1 MINTI
6 DREETLADREPPA
19 PAPSGASGGAEG
31 RPAGRPAFHK
41 RSDVIA
47 DEIKRWIV
55 AEGLVPGDR
64 LPQERALSERF
75 GVSKGTMREALKA
88 LEVQGLV
95 RFSTGP
101 QGGGRVA
108 KVPLE
113 TAAALLGNYFHF
125 EEISVDHLYQLRLL
139 LEPELAAQVTPQL
152 TEDDLATLERLV
164 TLSDCVPADR
174 SMERGQRLAELDFHD
189 VLAERCDNAL
199 LRFTCRFINALIKNG
214 VVYQVL
220 MDGDDAARGRID
232 NVEPMVHDGVVA
244 HRELIDAFRARDA
257 EKARALMRHHMDRAY
272 AHLRHMEARLA
283 GGFLGR

>member
-1 MINTI
+1 MINMT
-6 DREETLADREPPA
+6 DQEEPLADREPPTL
-19 PAPSGASGGAEG
+19 ASPIGAEG
-31 RPAGRPAFHK
+31 GTDGRHGRPAFHK

-55 AEGLVPGDR
+55 REGLAPGDR

-113 TAAALLGNYFHF
+113 TAAQLLGNYFHF

-139 LEPELAAQVTPQL
+139 LEPELAAQVTPSL
-152 TEDDLATLERLV
+152 TENDLATLERLV
-164 TLSDCVPADR
+164 TISDCVPADR

-199 LRFTCRFINALIKNG
+199 LRFTCRFVNALIKNG
-214 VVYQVL
+214 MVYQVL
-220 MDGDDAARGRID
+220 MDGDDSARGRID

-244 HRELIDAFRARDA
+244 HRDLIEAFRARDP
-257 EKARALMRHHMDRAY
+257 ERARALMRQHMDQAH
-272 AHLRHMEARLA
+272 AHLRRMEARLA
-283 GGFLGR
+283 GGFLGH